1 MLPKDCILRIN
12 LAWCES
18 LEQLKKILVKHKKNK
33 IFIDL
38 PIGRL
43 KPPNKKY
50 NLGELIPILE
60 SSKQIKYLA
69 ISNVESS
76 NDIVEFIQSVP
87 KNIII
92 VPKIE
97 SPKAIIN
104 LKDITDSLD
113 YPQKCLMLDHDDL
126 YSAILKNNESPEAF
140 PQYIKKLVNFCNEE
154 KISLLRTVGVIFSD
168 DEKRI
173 SHYVK

>member
-1 MLPKDCILRIN
+1 M
-12 LAWCES
+12 
-18 LEQLKKILVKHKKNK
+18 
-33 IFIDL
+33 
-38 PIGRL
+38 
-43 KPPNKKY
+43 
-50 NLGELIPILE
+50 
-60 SSKQIKYLA
+60 A